1 MLHSLLSSLPELSDG
16 NEPKQPN
23 EEQSEPLTKNQEL
36 FIDEKIAVVDY
47 NEVPSEDFSSKVL
60 ENDVEPDF
68 GELTVS
74 EPSLDHPNPEESGS
88 DQSLHGIQVSLP
100 ESNVLS
106 DIDGFPQKKEESLYP
121 KEKLE
126 ASLTNDVKTDS
137 EEEKDETQSNAH
149 TLLSSSIPSDLSSAD
164 LDSSKP
170 VSPIPS
176 SRSASPFHIDD
187 HGDDHDDHDND
198 NGSPINSN
206 LGESPRDDIRPSP
219 VSPRRRRNSSITIS
233 LPSLLARADE
243 LLSQFPPNHPELH
256 LEDILG
262 PQSVVFT
269 WSENSHDLA
278 SDSEAEAMVIRP
290 DLVVRPFT
298 EPDNNGEDGD
308 NDVSD
313 ESSGRLGD
321 DEKKTRKRRKRF
333 RRSKKLNAYYLGN
346 VQFDKKTVLAGAAVA
361 LGVAV
366 AVHHLSSKEGG
377 SSSGGGSLGILSSF
391 GSDPSRAER
400 AFRKVARAFGAG
412 I

>member
-1 MLHSLLSSLPELSDG
+1 M
-16 NEPKQPN
+16 
-23 EEQSEPLTKNQEL
+23 
-36 FIDEKIAVVDY
+36 
-47 NEVPSEDFSSKVL
+47 
-60 ENDVEPDF
+60 
-68 GELTVS
+68 
-74 EPSLDHPNPEESGS
+74 
-88 DQSLHGIQVSLP
+88 
-100 ESNVLS
+100 
-106 DIDGFPQKKEESLYP
+106 
-121 KEKLE
+121 
-126 ASLTNDVKTDS
+126 TNDVRTDS

-187 HGDDHDDHDND
+187 HGDLYDDHDND
-198 NGSPINSN
+198 NGSPINSD
-206 LGESPRDDIRPSP
+206 LGESPDNDIRPSP
-219 VSPRRRRNSSITIS
+219 DSPRRRRNSSITIS